1 MRSAS
6 SRPRAR
12 LLGIGLVVSATA
24 AQANDCI
31 DVPRAAAIAQVKA
44 PHSVVHVTTSP
55 GKAPER
61 ADMIFAGD
69 KAYMKV
75 DGKWSAIPFSAKDQI
90 DMINSSRAEGQ
101 AVVTC
106 QKTSGE
112 TISGEPTFL
121 MTVHESAP
129 KVNDV
134 RIWISTRTGLPM
146 REEIKLGRG
155 LVISDEFRYDNIQP
169 PAGVK

>member
-1 MRSAS
+1 MRPESSHPLACLAAGVLVSAS
-6 SRPRAR
+6 
-12 LLGIGLVVSATA
+12 A
-24 AQANDCI
+24 AHASDCI
-31 DVPRAAAIAQVKA
+31 DVPKAAAIAQVKV
-44 PHSVVHVTTSP
+44 PHSVQHVMTLP

-75 DGKWSAIPFSAKDQI
+75 DGKWSSIPFSAKDQV
-90 DMINSSRAEGQ
+90 DMINSSSAKGQ
-101 AVVTC
+101 VVTC
-106 QKTSGE
+106 QKTAGE
-112 TISGEPTFL
+112 TIAGEPTFL

-134 RIWISTRTGLPM
+134 RFWISTRTGLPM
-146 REEIKLGRG
+146 RDEIRLGDG
-155 LVISDEFRYDNIQP
+155 LLISDEFRYDNIQA

>member
-6 SRPRAR
+6 PQPLAR
-12 LLGIGLVVSATA
+12 LLATGVLVSVSAA
-24 AQANDCI
+24 HANDCI
-31 DVPRAAAIAQVKA
+31 DVSKAAAIAQVKV
-44 PHSVVHVTTSP
+44 PHSVLHVMTSP

-90 DMINSSRAEGQ
+90 DMINMAPAKREG
-101 AVVTC
+101 AVTC
-106 QKTSGE
+106 QKTAGE
-112 TISGEPTFL
+112 TIGGEPTFL

-129 KVNDV
+129 KVSDA
-134 RIWISTRTGLPM
+134 RIWIATRTGLPM
-146 REEIKLGRG
+146 REEVKLGGG
-155 LVISDEFRYDNIQP
+155 LLVSDEFRYDNIQA

>member
-6 SRPRAR
+6 AR
-12 LLGIGLVVSATA
+12 LPACLMAAMLASASA
-24 AQANDCI
+24 AHASDCI
-31 DVPRAAAIAQVKA
+31 DVPKAAAIAQVKA
-44 PHSVVHVTTSP
+44 PHSVVHVMTSP
-55 GKAPER
+55 GKPPER

-75 DGKWSAIPFSAKDQI
+75 DGKWSSIPFSAKDQV
-90 DMINSSRAEGQ
+90 DMINSSSAKGQ
-101 AVVTC
+101 VVTC
-106 QKTSGE
+106 QKTAGE
-112 TISGEPTFL
+112 TIAGEPTFL

-134 RIWISTRTGLPM
+134 RFWISTRTGLPM
-146 REEIKLGRG
+146 RDEIRLGDG
-155 LVISDEFRYDNIQP
+155 LLISDEFRYDNIQA